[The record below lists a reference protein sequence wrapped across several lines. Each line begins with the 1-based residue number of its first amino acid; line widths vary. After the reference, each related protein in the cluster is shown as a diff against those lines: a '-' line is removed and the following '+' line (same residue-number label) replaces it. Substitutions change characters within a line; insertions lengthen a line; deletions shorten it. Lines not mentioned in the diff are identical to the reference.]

1 MVSMR
6 SIFEYRWRDP
16 YRVIGFVGCCIILTV
31 SVRKDAKVEWKRL
44 AVPALLRVTIFIDP
58 VTTHIL
64 VKQSEETQVLRF
76 FWIAPVSLTVAATL
90 VCLLEKIVYGKE
102 YLLYCLT
109 EEQQE

>member
-6 SIFEYRWRDP
+6 SILSACGVILTG
-16 YRVIGFVGCCIILTV
+16 VIGFVGCCIILTIG
-31 SVRKDAKVEWKRL
+31 VRKAAKVEWKRL
-44 AVPALLRVTIFIDP
+44 AVPALLCVTIFINL

-64 VKQSEETQVLRF
+64 VKRSEETQFLRF
-76 FWIAPVSLTVAATL
+76 FWITPVSLTVAVTL

-109 EEQQE
+109 EE

>member
-31 SVRKDAKVEWKRL
+31 SVRKDAKVERL
-44 AVPALLRVTIFIDP
+44 AVPALLCVTIFIDP
-58 VTTHIL
+58 VTTYIL